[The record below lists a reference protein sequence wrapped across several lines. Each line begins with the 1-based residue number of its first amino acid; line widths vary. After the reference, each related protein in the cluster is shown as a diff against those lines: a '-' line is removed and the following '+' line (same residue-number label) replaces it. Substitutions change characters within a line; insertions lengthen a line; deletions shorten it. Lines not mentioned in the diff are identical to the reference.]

1 MGSPFERSVSFTLTY
16 EPSDARLRHAFSSVH
31 PAIRYTQESIEMR
44 VTDRRVGRQAVMFGA
59 LKAACD
65 RSLGFTH
72 KLEWLGPLFV
82 RVTLGLVF
90 VASGWGKLH
99 SLDDVTRYFGS
110 LGIPA
115 PHAQAVFVATVELVG
130 GLFLLLGLGTRIVAV
145 FLIGVMAIALW
156 TAKLPEVHGVVE
168 LAGTIELAYLAAFV
182 WLALAGA
189 GTASLD
195 HLLGDRRR
203 QLHPVGNAA

>member
-1 MGSPFERSVSFTLTY
+1 MV
-16 EPSDARLRHAFSSVH
+16 
-31 PAIRYTQESIEMR
+31 
-44 VTDRRVGRQAVMFGA
+44 GA

-65 RSLGFTH
+65 RSLGLTH

-82 RVTLGLVF
+82 RLALGLVF
-90 VASGWGKLH
+90 VTSGWGKLH

-115 PHAQAVFVATVELVG
+115 PHAQAVFVSTVELVG
-130 GLFLLLGLGTRIVAV
+130 GLLLILGLGTRIAAL
-145 FLIGVMAIALW
+145 FLIGVMAVAIW

-168 LAGTIELAYLAAFV
+168 VAGTIELAYLAAFV
-182 WLALAGA
+182 WLVVAGA
-189 GTASLD
+189 GAASVD

-203 QLHPVGNAA
+203 P